1 VLSCDELNFISAA
14 RAAAEAVMADDVET
28 GRLVARIPALKPYVD
43 SGEWGRM
50 THLERRWLLE
60 ELDPLDREILIM
72 LQKMQDDIFRRMDE
86 IAVEQALKKNPA

>member
-1 VLSCDELNFISAA
+1 
-14 RAAAEAVMADDVET
+14 MADDVET

-50 THLERRWLLE
+50 SHLERRWLLQ
-60 ELDPLDREILIM
+60 ELNPLDREDLLM

-86 IAVEQALKKNPA
+86 ISAEMALKKNPT

>member
-14 RAAAEAVMADDVET
+14 PAAAEEVMADDVET

-50 THLERRWLLE
+50 SHLERRWLLQ
-60 ELDPLDREILIM
+60 ELNPLDREDLLM

-86 IAVEQALKKNPA
+86 ISAEMALKKNPT